1 MRYVYEVLYASF
13 VAPLSFQM
21 REECQ
26 YYLIDEL
33 K

>member
-1 MRYVYEVLYASF
+1 MRYEVLYASF

-26 YYLIDEL
+26 YYLTVSMN
-33 K
+33 